1 MQIVMFDRQSIFI
14 HGMKIS
20 LQHRIPGVSI
30 QGASQ
35 ADELWQKLE
44 SYPEALVMLD
54 GDQDGE
60 FCYWLLQKT
69 VVQFPEVKVL
79 ITATDCNKRWLQEV
93 IHFNVLAIVPR
104 DSTVETFALAVNS
117 AAMGMMFLPG
127 DWRTTPEKDI
137 KDLKSLSARQR
148 EILTML
154 AAGGTK
160 KKKGRGGEYQYR
172 NGKSASGITVSPSG
186 SQKSHPGGND
196 VKYLL
201 LKRIILQPAG
211 S

>member
-79 ITATDCNKRWLQEV
+79 ITAIATNGGYRKLFILMCWPLCLVIQPSRHLRW
-93 IHFNVLAIVPR
+93 R
-104 DSTVETFALAVNS
+104 
-117 AAMGMMFLPG
+117 
-127 DWRTTPEKDI
+127 
-137 KDLKSLSARQR
+137 
-148 EILTML
+148 
-154 AAGGTK
+154 
-160 KKKGRGGEYQYR
+160 
-172 NGKSASGITVSPSG
+172 
-186 SQKSHPGGND
+186 
-196 VKYLL
+196 
-201 LKRIILQPAG
+201 
-211 S
+211 

>member
-20 LQHRIPGVSI
+20 LQQRIPGVSI

-104 DSTVETFALAVNS
+104 DSTVEEGQFIWPAVRDGKVSITRSQLA
-117 AAMGMMFLPG
+117 MLLDKL
-127 DWRTTPEKDI
+127 DWRQPKTSR
-137 KDLKSLSARQR
+137 LNA
-148 EILTML
+148 LTML
-154 AAGGTK
+154 
-160 KKKGRGGEYQYR
+160 
-172 NGKSASGITVSPSG
+172 
-186 SQKSHPGGND
+186 
-196 VKYLL
+196 
-201 LKRIILQPAG
+201 
-211 S
+211 